1 MAFQLSF
8 ESQHK
13 YATREGNLNVRTIL
27 STTAQQVHCVAAIDT
42 GATVCLFQRELG
54 EALDLDIET
63 GPFIQL
69 STLTGTLRAYGHEV
83 TLQTFDLVLQTT
95 VYFAATHGLER
106 NLLGRIGWLQQVKL
120 GIVDHDEL
128 IYLSHYDDADA
139 S

>member
-27 STTAQQVHCVAAIDT
+27 STGAQQVHCVAAIDT
-42 GATVCLFQRELG
+42 VCLFQRELA
-54 EALDLDIET
+54 EALSLDLEA

-83 TLQTFDLVLQTT
+83 TLQTFDVVLQAT

-128 IYLSHYDDADA
+128 IYLSHYDDADL